1 MTDLSLES
9 LDQQLLKI
17 QSAKDHLLRTRQ
29 LFEEF
34 GSAELKTSDAKFDA
48 LIDALNADLKDAELK
63 KAQQQA
69 AALAQQKLRLEGELA
84 QAQSELA
91 RLRQLSNE
99 QGAAHAQALADLDAA
114 TRANLKASE
123 DEAELLLVQL
133 HQVQEEFESTYLKAQ
148 ADKSASEQ
156 QLAQLNAQ
164 LQQEQSAKMAAVQNA
179 EQLDERILQA
189 RRQLDALQKVQL
201 RSDSALQA
209 AQQESER
216 LAAEL
221 EQAQAAKS
229 ATEQNAA
236 QQAAKLMAE
245 LEKVRAAKA
254 AAKQNAT
261 QQAAKLTAELKQT
274 HAAKA
279 TAEQNAAQQAVKLTA
294 ELKQTHAAKAAAEQN
309 AAQQAAKLTAELKQT
324 HAAKATAEQNAA
336 QLDDR
341 VQQAQR
347 QLDALQQVQSRS
359 DSALQAAQQENER
372 FMLQL
377 HQVQEELTQHFL
389 DKQKLQRECETL
401 QQRWVRLERR
411 LPGYLDYERIEP
423 VAVDTVSDQPRVDWR
438 VLNLTL
444 AGQLHPE
451 LAFSTLLQDGQAGI
465 VLDGIEL
472 FPRALRGPDA
482 AKVIAQFRRFGSRQ
496 WSMVLAAASALEQF
510 FAGKPAVAPQLSF
523 DPVFWRQALLPLV
536 AELRALPAVFRFDG
550 VTLKRELIHTDYEHL
565 WLVLEGAS
573 LGQQQWPKFELRLG
587 AADIRPGRFSR
598 HPKLEFPLID
608 GNTRPF
614 DSWYEESHD
623 EFGGKFELR
632 FDLNRQLMDIGV
644 WAKLSV
650 DDRKLL
656 LSVNGVLGQALQR
669 LQTEQSPISRTWS
682 DWQGLAAGIIATLHK
697 LSEVGVQQQKALVQ
711 PVPAPVVAPVAP
723 AVAPPVAPPVE
734 AAVVNQAPAKKAV
747 AKKPAVKKTATRKPA
762 A

>member
-1 MTDLSLES
+1 MTDISPEN

-29 LFEEF
+29 LFDEF
-34 GSAELKTSDAKFDA
+34 GSAELKTSDAKFA
-48 LIDALNADLKDAELK
+48 ELIDALNADLKDAERK

-69 AALAQQKLRLEGELA
+69 ATLAQQKLRLEGELA
-84 QAQSELA
+84 QASSQLAEAQSEIA
-91 RLRQLSNE
+91 RLRQLSDE

-164 LQQEQSAKMAAVQNA
+164 LQQEQSAKVAAVQNA
-179 EQLDERILQA
+179 EQLDERIQQA
-189 RRQLDALQKVQL
+189 RRQLDALQKVLL

-216 LAAEL
+216 LALEL

-236 QQAAKLMAE
+236 QQAAKLTAE
-245 LEKVRAAKA
+245 LE
-254 AAKQNAT
+254 
-261 QQAAKLTAELKQT
+261 QA
-274 HAAKA
+274 
-279 TAEQNAAQQAVKLTA
+279 
-294 ELKQTHAAKAAAEQN
+294 HAAKAAV
-309 AAQQAAKLTAELKQT
+309 
-324 HAAKATAEQNAA
+324 EQNAA

-347 QLDALQQVQSRS
+347 QLDALKQVQSRS
-359 DSALQAAQQENER
+359 DSALQAAQQDSER

-377 HQVQEELTQHFL
+377 HQVQEELAQHFL

-510 FAGKPAVAPQLSF
+510 FAAKPAVAPQLSF

-550 VTLKRELIHTDYEHL
+550 VTLKRELVHTDYEHL

-608 GNTRPF
+608 GKTRPF

-669 LQTEQSPISRTWS
+669 LQTEQSPISRPWS

-697 LSEVGVQQQKALVQ
+697 LSEVGVQQQKAQVQ

-723 AVAPPVAPPVE
+723 AVAPPVE
-734 AAVVNQAPAKKAV
+734 AAVANQAPAKKAV
-747 AKKPAVKKTATRKPA
+747 AKKPAVKKSATRKPA
-762 A
+762 AN